1 MNGYL
6 DEAIRPLVFI
16 TPKMSGYV
24 KPFKLKDGDKER
36 SNKLMSFCVDDE
48 KIFKKY
54 KAIWTRND
62 DLKNSE
68 LNALPI
74 YDDRY
79 IKTNVRTNDMKF
91 ILIFLA

>member
-24 KPFKLKDGDKER
+24 KPFKLKDGDKET
-36 SNKLMSFCVDDE
+36 SNKLMSFCIDDE

-54 KAIWTRND
+54 KAIGTRND

-79 IKTNVRTNDMKF
+79 IKTNVRTNDIKF

>member
-36 SNKLMSFCVDDE
+36 SNKLMSFCIDDE

-79 IKTNVRTNDMKF
+79 IKTNVRTNDIKF

>member
-24 KPFKLKDGDKER
+24 KPFKLKDGDKDR
-36 SNKLMSFCVDDE
+36 SNKLMSFCIDDE
-48 KIFKKY
+48 NIFKKY

-62 DLKNSE
+62 DLKNIE
-68 LNALPI
+68 LTALPI

-79 IKTNVRTNDMKF
+79 IKTNVRTNDIKF

>member
-6 DEAIRPLVFI
+6 YEAIRPLVFI
-16 TPKMSGYV
+16 TPKISGYV
-24 KPFKLKDGDKER
+24 KPFKLKDGDKDR
-36 SNKLMSFCVDDE
+36 SNKLMSFCIDDE
-48 KIFKKY
+48 NIFEKY

-62 DLKNSE
+62 DLKNIE

-74 YDDRY
+74 YDDGY
-79 IKTNVRTNDMKF
+79 IKTNVRTNDIKF

>member
-36 SNKLMSFCVDDE
+36 SNKLMSFCIDDE

>member
-36 SNKLMSFCVDDE
+36 SNKLMSFCIDDE

-79 IKTNVRTNDMKF
+79 IKTNVRTNEIKF